1 MPEMVRNALTAM
13 ARRSSEREICGFI
26 LDDWSICPIENVA
39 EQDHNFKMSDQD
51 IINFF
56 TMHYESVMG
65 MYHSHPSGRE
75 DPSEA
80 DIEYAPARLSYWIV
94 TENDVI
100 EWEMGDGEPRRV
112 A

>member
-13 ARRSSEREICGFI
+13 ARISPDREICGFI
-26 LDDWSICPIENVA
+26 LDDWSIYPIENVA
-39 EQDHNFKMSDQD
+39 ENDRDFKMSDSD
-51 IINFF
+51 VIDFF

-65 MYHSHPSGRE
+65 LYHSHPSGRE

-80 DIEYAPARLSYWIV
+80 DIEYAPARLSYFIV
-94 TENDVI
+94 TYNNVI
-100 EWEMGDGEPRRV
+100 EWEMAYGGPRRV